1 MSEEKNIGEVCNNK
15 KIGIDLKGVQS
26 SKYLLNEISHFNH
39 SNIDNNEDN
48 IDDTDTTNV
57 INNVYTKDPN
67 PSV

>member
-1 MSEEKNIGEVCNNK
+1 MSEEKNIGEVC
-15 KIGIDLKGVQS
+15 IDLKGVQS